1 MLHSLSLLSQACSD
15 ATAKYCSEMRAKCER
30 DIHLF
35 EDEATFTKAYFV
47 LAGNNMNNESVL
59 QEEQYVEY
67 KNDADRNRTKG
78 GYDVPSYEQ
87 LAASLVQLDR
97 MNH

>member
-1 MLHSLSLLSQACSD
+1 
-15 ATAKYCSEMRAKCER
+15 MRVKCER

-35 EDEATFTKAYFV
+35 EDEAAFTKAYFV
-47 LAGNNMNNESVL
+47 LAGGSMNNEGVL
-59 QEEQYVEY
+59 QEEQCTEY
-67 KNDADRNRTKG
+67 RSDVDKDKTKG

-97 MNH
+97 MNL